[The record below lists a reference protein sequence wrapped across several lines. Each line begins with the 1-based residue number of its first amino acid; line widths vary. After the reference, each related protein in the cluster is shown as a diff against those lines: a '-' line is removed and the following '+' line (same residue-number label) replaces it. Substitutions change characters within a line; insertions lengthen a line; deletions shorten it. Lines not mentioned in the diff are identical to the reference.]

1 SSYALM
7 PAHIFFSGHP
17 KSHQRSPPRLW
28 SIRSTLSVL
37 LCGMGNRAR
46 AWLCTP
52 FQCWCPM
59 GRVQGRVAPPLL
71 PQPHAYP
78 FVFQCK
84 TGCELHPNGSYT
96 KFYHLAYNAH
106 SFLSFDVDSSHW
118 KRWQE
123 NELAVHIEQE
133 FNSFTDFSATLQLLL
148 NSTCIDHM
156 KRFIEYGRAALE
168 RREPPVAT
176 VFAHMRDPAQLLLV
190 CRVTGFYPRPIS
202 VAWLRD
208 GQEVSPGPGL
218 NTSTILPNADLT
230 YQLRSTLI
238 VAPDDG
244 HTYACRVRHCS
255 LGTHSL
261 LIPWGSDPEPST
273 GDSEPQLQQQLW
285 PWPPMHL
292 QPHSLFSPSGSSK
305 GALGIGVAVVVLL
318 TVGGGYRL
326 PLPQPLQEH
335 ISTSEPGFGPWDPGM
350 LTNTYG
356 ASTQLGRAKSPGVR
370 LGSGI
375 KVHLPSEMFQSESI
389 SMV

>member
-1 SSYALM
+1 MTVVCQENPKTAVQTPLAADASSTA
-7 PAHIFFSGHP
+7 ATAQAEQQQKEVCSCG
-17 KSHQRSPPRLW
+17 SCSPFRL
-28 SIRSTLSVL
+28 VL
-37 LCGMGNRAR
+37 H
-46 AWLCTP
+46 
-52 FQCWCPM
+52 
-59 GRVQGRVAPPLL
+59 PLL
-71 PQPHAYP
+71 NAWGFTTGSMQFPCLLLFILPGMWADPEAWATLEDIIIAALQNYTREIIYLQPWVSPALPADEWENLQNLFRIYVYNYIQILQDKARLYQIPYP
-78 FVFQCK
+78 FVLQCK
-84 TGCELHPNGSYT
+84 TGCELYPNGSST

-190 CRVTGFYPRPIS
+190 CHVTGFYPRPIS

-255 LGTHSL
+255 LGTRSL
-261 LIPWGSDPEPST
+261 LIPWGS
-273 GDSEPQLQQQLW
+273 
-285 PWPPMHL
+285 
-292 QPHSLFSPSGSSK
+292 SK
-305 GALGIGVAVVVLL
+305 VALGIGVAVVVLL
-318 TVGGGYRL
+318 TVAAACIATVWYYR
-326 PLPQPLQEH
+326 H
-335 ISTSEPGFGPWDPGM
+335 
-350 LTNTYG
+350 
-356 ASTQLGRAKSPGVR
+356 RC
-370 LGSGI
+370 
-375 KVHLPSEMFQSESI
+375 
-389 SMV
+389 

>member
-1 SSYALM
+1 MTVVCQENPKTAVQTPLAADASSTA
-7 PAHIFFSGHP
+7 ATAQAEQQQKEVCSCG
-17 KSHQRSPPRLW
+17 SCSPFRL
-28 SIRSTLSVL
+28 VL
-37 LCGMGNRAR
+37 H
-46 AWLCTP
+46 
-52 FQCWCPM
+52 
-59 GRVQGRVAPPLL
+59 PLL
-71 PQPHAYP
+71 NAWGFTTGSMQFPCLLLFILPGMWADPEGSQKLHLFQTFIFYNSNFVDLSAWATLEDIIIAALQNYTREIIYLQPWVSPALPADEWENLQNLFRIYVYNYIQILQDKARLYQIPYP
-78 FVFQCK
+78 FVLQCK
-84 TGCELHPNGSYT
+84 TGCELYPNGSST

-190 CRVTGFYPRPIS
+190 CHVTGFYPRPIS

-255 LGTHSL
+255 LGTRSL
-261 LIPWGSDPEPST
+261 LIPWGS
-273 GDSEPQLQQQLW
+273 
-285 PWPPMHL
+285 
-292 QPHSLFSPSGSSK
+292 SK
-305 GALGIGVAVVVLL
+305 VALGIGVAVVVLL
-318 TVGGGYRL
+318 TVAAACIATVWYYR
-326 PLPQPLQEH
+326 H
-335 ISTSEPGFGPWDPGM
+335 
-350 LTNTYG
+350 
-356 ASTQLGRAKSPGVR
+356 RC
-370 LGSGI
+370 
-375 KVHLPSEMFQSESI
+375 
-389 SMV
+389 